1 MASYYRLKQVVE
13 QEPRVL
19 PALLRQKQQILCRH
33 NGDDRQKYIRID
45 HLYANNRHFYALER
59 SKWEYFVRKDA
70 VDSIRHQLYDTTG
83 GVAGRDRQPA
93 QPSGTGATGAGAAEP
108 EQAPARP
115 EGAAGG
121 ASAGKPNFGEEY
133 ERIEELESV
142 ERAGLLQESRNRL
155 EELRRNPDRSR
166 EETAE
171 ALVDTARDA
180 AMINRASVLEAIRMG
195 NEEAKA
201 YTRDIVEQTQELVRG
216 SMELISDDVF
226 EDPMIRDMV
235 AKSNGT
241 VVQHMTR
248 VYLNGLSFML
258 WYNRQLLTSSLA
270 NRIRVSFARN
280 FAKRYRPLLPSI
292 HGDDLSLERVFLGG
306 MQALSEQQLSVY
318 ATGFLV
324 HDVGKVEDIEYHEG
338 EEGFDRETVERHVKL
353 GYTAVMNKTSYPRE
367 AGLITGY
374 HHEYYGHPSGYGYFR
389 EFLERYRQSNPQARI
404 EYVMSYQMEP
414 LIDYVALSY
423 FPAKVLEVV
432 DVFDSLTDP
441 NRKYRAPLS
450 QEEAI
455 ELMQEQFVEKN
466 LKLDPILFTLF
477 RRFTGL

>member
-19 PALLRQKQQILCRH
+19 PALLRQKQHVLCRH

-45 HLYANNRHFYALER
+45 HLYANNRRFYTLEH
-59 SKWEYFVRKDA
+59 SKWDYFVRKDA
-70 VDSIRHQLYDTTG
+70 VDSIRHQLYDTSG
-83 GVAGRDRQPA
+83 GVAGRERQSG
-93 QPSGTGATGAGAAEP
+93 PSSKGSPGDSGDTAAGTAAAE
-108 EQAPARP
+108 
-115 EGAAGG
+115 AAG
-121 ASAGKPNFGEEY
+121 ASADAGTGNTNFGEEY

-142 ERAGLLQESRNRL
+142 ERTELLRESRDRL

-180 AMINRASVLEAIRMG
+180 ALVNRASMLEAIRMG

-216 SMELISDDVF
+216 SMELITDDIF

-270 NRIRVSFARN
+270 NRIRVSFTRN

-292 HGDDLSLERVFLGG
+292 HGDDISLERVFLGG

-389 EFLERYRQSNPQARI
+389 EFLDRYRESNPQARI

-441 NRKYRAPLS
+441 NRKYRSPLS
-450 QEEAI
+450 QEDAI
-455 ELMQEQFVEKN
+455 EVMQEQFVEKN

-477 RRFTGL
+477 RQFSGL